1 MWTALLR
8 AHRALTNRLDDEL
21 RRQRNMSLDEYD
33 VLYQIRRRRRP
44 VRMTELADAVLV
56 SRASTTRLVDR
67 LVEEA
72 WVERWHDDQDRRV
85 VLVRLTA
92 AGRRAQSSAARLHLD
107 GIARH
112 VGSSLSAH
120 DLDTVANALVRLTAL
135 ADATPR

>member
-107 GIARH
+107 GIARL
-112 VGSSLSAH
+112 VGGSLSAH

>member
-33 VLYQIRRRRRP
+33 VLYQIRLRRRP

-107 GIARH
+107 GIARL

>member
-8 AHRALTNRLDDEL
+8 AHRALTNRLDHEL
-21 RRQRNMSLDEYD
+21 RRQRDMSLDEYD
-33 VLYQIRRRRRP
+33 VLYQIRLRRRP

-67 LVEEA
+67 LIEEG

-107 GIARH
+107 GIARL